1 MHTYITQS
9 IYSLANSTCL
19 KTFSFVVFLRQMY
32 ETLLVEYS
40 WCSAGQTPVDIPVQS
55 NVILPENIGHFARAQ
70 DQCRM
75 GQVWKSNRACVCKNP
90 RL

>member
-19 KTFSFVVFLRQMY
+19 KTFSFVVFLRQML

-40 WCSAGQTPVDIPVQS
+40 WSKCRTVQVPIHLPSAIECQFRQKI
-55 NVILPENIGHFARAQ
+55 
-70 DQCRM
+70 
-75 GQVWKSNRACVCKNP
+75 
-90 RL
+90 